1 MEEDIKMAE
10 TVMLVDA
17 SFLNFVTEDIKKNF
31 ERMLNR
37 ELQEIDLSHLFTYI
51 ALDAGISEGKNEM
64 QIFFI
69 YDTDSSRLV
78 HTQPSD
84 LTSELN
90 NVAFSNEFGEFCFNT
105 FQPENMASR
114 EELYLES
121 LKVLVDTEEVKRV
134 IVLSF
139 NEEYGEKVHKILKK
153 VEEKELVQFRMN
165 EPEYETSYRWEMLAY
180 PLMQALGIRGDE
192 LQ

>member
-1 MEEDIKMAE
+1 MEEDIKLAE

-17 SFLNFVTEDIKKNF
+17 SFLNFVTRDIKTNF

-37 ELQEIDLSHLFTYI
+37 ELQDMDLSHLFTYL
-51 ALDAGISEGKNEM
+51 ALDAGITEGKNEM

-69 YDTDSSRLV
+69 YDKDSSSIV
-78 HTQPSD
+78 HAQPSD
-84 LTSELN
+84 LVNELN

-105 FQPENMASR
+105 FQPEGMATR
-114 EELYLES
+114 EELFLES
-121 LKVLVDTEEVKRV
+121 LKVLVDTEEVKRI

-139 NEEYGEKVHKILKK
+139 NEEYGAKVHKILKE
-153 VEEKELVQFRMN
+153 VEEKELLQFRMN
-165 EPEYETSYRWEMLAY
+165 EPDDEIEYRWEMLAY
-180 PLMQALGIRGDE
+180 PIMQAMGIRGEE

>member
-1 MEEDIKMAE
+1 MEEDIKLAE

-17 SFLNFVTEDIKKNF
+17 SFLNFVTRDIKTNF

-37 ELQEIDLSHLFTYI
+37 ELQDMDLSHLFTYL
-51 ALDAGISEGKNEM
+51 ALDAGITEGKNEM

-69 YDTDSSRLV
+69 YDKDSSSIV
-78 HTQPSD
+78 HAQPSD
-84 LTSELN
+84 LENELN

-105 FQPENMASR
+105 FQPEGMATR
-114 EELYLES
+114 EDLFLES
-121 LKVLVDTEEVKRV
+121 LKVLVDTEEVKRI

-139 NEEYGEKVHKILKK
+139 NEEYGSKVHKILKK
-153 VEEKELVQFRMN
+153 VEGKELLQFRMN
-165 EPEYETSYRWEMLAY
+165 EPDDEIEYRWEMLAY
-180 PLMQALGIRGDE
+180 PIMQAMGIRGEE